1 MQNKSYKVF
10 KGLQKPL
17 EFMGLKGRYV
27 WVGLG
32 AAIATIL
39 LFIILFVTVNF
50 LTAFVALLAVPTS
63 VFLWIRKSSKRGLY
77 AKRKDEGVFIT
88 GKITS
93 W

>member
-1 MQNKSYKVF
+1 MQTNSYKVF

-39 LFIILFVTVNF
+39 T
-50 LTAFVALLAVPTS
+50 
-63 VFLWIRKSSKRGLY
+63 R
-77 AKRKDEGVFIT
+77 AKYMAEESPG
-88 GKITS
+88 
-93 W
+93 